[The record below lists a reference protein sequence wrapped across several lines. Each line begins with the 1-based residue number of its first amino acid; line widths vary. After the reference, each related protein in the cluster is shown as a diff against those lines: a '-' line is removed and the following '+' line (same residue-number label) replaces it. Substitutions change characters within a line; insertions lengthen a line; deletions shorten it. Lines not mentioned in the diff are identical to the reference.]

1 MLKSQVPPFSGRMLQ
16 EKNHRQLSIEKRTMF
31 QTQLQLQM
39 GIKPEAIA
47 EGVESF
53 GLYPF
58 S

>member
-1 MLKSQVPPFSGRMLQ
+1 MLQ
-16 EKNHRQLSIEKRTMF
+16 EKNHRQLSIEKRTMI